1 MPLGAIGAG
10 TGHLVA
16 FARRLG
22 AEWLIVAATRLPL
35 ALLDGCDAPLVP
47 ADRWADT
54 RIVLPAECRGRTF
67 RDVVFGH
74 EIGAGDELLASEAL
88 ARFPVALLHLA
99 AE

>member
-1 MPLGAIGAG
+1 MPLGVIGAG

-22 AEWLIVAATRLPL
+22 AEWLVVAATRLPL
-35 ALLDGCDAPLVP
+35 ALLDGCDVPLVP

-54 RIVLPAECRGRTF
+54 SIALPAECRGRTF
-67 RDVVFGH
+67 RDIVFGH
-74 EIGAGDELLASEAL
+74 EIAAGDELLASEAL

>member
-22 AEWLIVAATRLPL
+22 SEWLVVAATRLPL

-67 RDVVFGH
+67 RDAVFGH